1 MNRASL
7 FYVWMF
13 VYRLLQVGIL
23 YGAYSFVVFKSGAEQ
38 VPNLFYRLE
47 FLQFYALEHIFY
59 TILFFALLIALFM
72 GLSYLDDTICLR
84 LVGDELSSMVT
95 FEDDDVYISDD
106 EYEEND

>member
-47 FLQFYALEHIFY
+47 FLQFYALEHILYYSLLRFVDRSIY
-59 TILFFALLIALFM
+59 GFVLF
-72 GLSYLDDTICLR
+72 G
-84 LVGDELSSMVT
+84 
-95 FEDDDVYISDD
+95 
-106 EYEEND
+106 